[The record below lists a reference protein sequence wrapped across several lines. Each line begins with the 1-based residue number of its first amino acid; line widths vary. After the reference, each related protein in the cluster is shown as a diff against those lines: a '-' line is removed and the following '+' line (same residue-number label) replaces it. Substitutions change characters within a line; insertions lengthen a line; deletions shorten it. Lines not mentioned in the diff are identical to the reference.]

1 MNKLVIGVLSFVVG
15 AAAGAVGGY
24 FVTKKIVKKQSE
36 IYIQQEIDTALADL
50 KDKKPK
56 AEPVEEKDEVEKM
69 CDDIRERH
77 NKAIKENTPA
87 DRAKY
92 REYADG
98 YSPTPFDPDD
108 PKVIEALA
116 KSRVDSDNPFII
128 TEDEFGENNYDT
140 VNLYYHPTADDI
152 TDDDGHLNDPD
163 ETVGSKLFNKFAADQ
178 EVDEIFVRNPYLM
191 IDFHLQKEFLK

>member
-1 MNKLVIGVLSFVVG
+1 MSKILIGVLSFVAG
-15 AAAGAVGGY
+15 AAAGAVGSY

-36 IYIQQEIDTALADL
+36 IYIQQEIDATLADL

-77 NKAIKENTPA
+77 NKAMKETTPA

-92 REYADG
+92 REFAEG
-98 YSPTPFDPDD
+98 YSPTPFDPED
-108 PKVIEALA
+108 PVVKEALA

-128 TEDEFGENNYDT
+128 TEDEYGCDNYDT
-140 VNLYYHPTADDI
+140 VELYYHAEVPDV
-152 TDDDGHLNDPD
+152 TDDDGNLNDPD
-163 ETVGSKLFNKFAADQ
+163 ETVGSKLFNKFADDPD
-178 EVDEIFVRNPYLM
+178 VDEIYVRNPFLM
-191 IDFHLQKEFLK
+191 IDFHLQRELLK

>member
-1 MNKLVIGVLSFVVG
+1 MSKLLVGVLSFVVG

-36 IYIQQEIDTALADL
+36 IYIQKEIDEALADL
-50 KDKKPK
+50 KKPK
-56 AEPVEEKDEVEKM
+56 EGIPEVVEEKDEIDEA
-69 CDDIRERH
+69 CDKIRADH
-77 NKAIKENTPA
+77 K

-92 REYADG
+92 REFADG

-128 TEDEFGENNYDT
+128 TEDEYGGDNFDT
-140 VNLYYHPTADDI
+140 VELYYHAEVPDI
-152 TDDDGHLNDPD
+152 TDDDGNLNDPD
-163 ETVGSKLFNKFAADQ
+163 ETVGSKLFNQFADDPD
-178 EVDEIFVRNPYLM
+178 VDEIYVRNPYLM
-191 IDFHLQKEFLK
+191 IDFHLQRELLK